1 MRLLIVIFLFPVCL
15 FGQISDVWIKDTVYQ
30 YSGTRQ
36 GISNVGVDLN
46 YYPVAVIDS
55 ITGHNPDSLLT
66 VYTRSTDADGDS
78 TYTLKRF
85 GYSTDSASTSITW
98 LNTWSL
104 ADTITIPDAVV
115 GKFPVVATI
124 PKATTGGRTGRE
136 VYAWGDSVYSA
147 DMYNFY
153 ADTLFARMSATPTD
167 SFKFAVN
174 RLLTR
179 LYVANVLDSA
189 DIYRVIAAPDTQVAK
204 MNLVSRDF
212 TATILG
218 TESFT
223 KYQGYTGN
231 G

>member
-85 GYSTDSASTSITW
+85 G
-98 LNTWSL
+98 
-104 ADTITIPDAVV
+104 
-115 GKFPVVATI
+115 K
-124 PKATTGGRTGRE
+124 E
-136 VYAWGDSVYSA
+136 
-147 DMYNFY
+147 NF
-153 ADTLFARMSATPTD
+153 
-167 SFKFAVN
+167 
-174 RLLTR
+174 
-179 LYVANVLDSA
+179 
-189 DIYRVIAAPDTQVAK
+189 
-204 MNLVSRDF
+204 
-212 TATILG
+212 
-218 TESFT
+218 
-223 KYQGYTGN
+223 
-231 G
+231 